1 MTELHCVQLR
11 VVLLPSVYINTDQ
24 HDCGHPRKEEEEEAQ
39 KNNTNRRH
47 YTHTHT
53 HTPPSV
59 YINTQQRRI
68 TGDTHKAVERLL
80 TRTHTHTHTHTH
92 TQSSFTRSASVLLR
106 PPSLLLQA

>member
-53 HTPPSV
+53 PPSV

-80 TRTHTHTHTHTH
+80 TRTHTH
-92 TQSSFTRSASVLLR
+92 RAVLRGVPVCYFGPLVCCSR
-106 PPSLLLQA
+106 PNLIS